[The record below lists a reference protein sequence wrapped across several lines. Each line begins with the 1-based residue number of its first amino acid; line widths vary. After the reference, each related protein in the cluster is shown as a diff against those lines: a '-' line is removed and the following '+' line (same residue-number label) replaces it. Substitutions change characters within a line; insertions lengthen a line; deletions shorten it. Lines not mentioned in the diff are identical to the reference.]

1 MRGDSHSDPGSIG
14 RFGAYCRNPIWC
26 QHSARGERGTR
37 RSPRL
42 GGGRWLSQQRLGR
55 APTGS
60 RPPRAERDEGG
71 EPMAPPT
78 ALNATGTSS
87 TASTAVGLATVQAID
102 NSSHSSMQGSCG
114 LIKWCNSMLH
124 LADRLT
130 RQTRLGVHAET
141 LVLTNAAESVRSM
154 CPTPARLRPLRVVP
168 LDQAMASAIR
178 GWSDMLN
185 FSRYDWKRRLPV
197 SCCQRLSLHRNVQS
211 PLFHTTALTCALP
224 SLHALRSTLS
234 SNSSSSV

>member
-26 QHSARGERGTR
+26 QHSARGERGR
-37 RSPRL
+37 GARRL

-87 TASTAVGLATVQAID
+87 TAPTAVGLATVQAID

-130 RQTRLGVHAET
+130 RQTQLGVHAET

-197 SCCQRLSLHRNVQS
+197 SCCQLCPCPGTCNRLCSIQQR
-211 PLFHTTALTCALP
+211 
-224 SLHALRSTLS
+224 
-234 SNSSSSV
+234 

>member
-1 MRGDSHSDPGSIG
+1 
-14 RFGAYCRNPIWC
+14 
-26 QHSARGERGTR
+26 
-37 RSPRL
+37 
-42 GGGRWLSQQRLGR
+42 
-55 APTGS
+55 
-60 RPPRAERDEGG
+60 
-71 EPMAPPT
+71 MAPPT

-87 TASTAVGLATVQAID
+87 TAPTAVGLATVQAID

-197 SCCQRLSLHRNVQS
+197 SCFLAPERAIAL
-211 PLFHTTALTCALP
+211 LFHTTALTLCFAITAR
-224 SLHALRSTLS
+224 SQVHALFKLQLFRLTEYSIVFFTE
-234 SNSSSSV
+234 